1 MMMEILRDDELNF
14 SRMQE
19 SCGQLKWM
27 LTVKRMLEN
36 KDSNG
41 KSEPYTL
48 G

>member
-1 MMMEILRDDELNF
+1 MMEILRDDELDF

-19 SCGQLKWM
+19 SFGQLKWM

-41 KSEPYTL
+41 ESEPYTL
-48 G
+48 A